1 MEGRS
6 FYLLAYDVTDD
17 RRRAKLAKLLESLG
31 ARVQGSVFEA
41 YLNDEELKK
50 LKTRVQRVLEMKQ
63 DSLRIYFVCEA
74 CRGKIQTLGVGKVTE
89 PPRVMIV

>member
-17 RRRAKLAKLLESLG
+17 RRRAKLAKFLESLG

-41 YLNDEELKK
+41 YLTDEELKK

-63 DSLRIYFVCEA
+63 DSLRIYFVCET
-74 CRGKIQTLGVGKVTE
+74 CRGKEQTVGVGKVTE
-89 PPRVMIV
+89 PPGVMIV